1 MQIELVENESARAK
15 IRVIGVGGAGG
26 NAINNMITSGMSGV
40 EFIAINTDSQDLS
53 RSLAPRRFQLSP
65 QITKGLGAGAKP
77 QIGREAA
84 LEDRDKIAELVQ
96 DCDMVFL
103 TAGMGGGT
111 GTGAAPVIAEIAK
124 QAGAL
129 TVGVVTRPFNF
140 EGKKRRDQAIDGIDR
155 LRECVDTLIT
165 IPNERLISL
174 SNPNTTLKESFQ
186 LADQVLLHAVRG
198 VSDLINYQGQINIDF
213 ADVQTIMKEKGD
225 ALMGVGVGT
234 GDRCVVEAAQ
244 RAINSPLL
252 DDISISGAR
261 SLLINVTG
269 GSDIFIH
276 EINEASTLIQEEAH
290 EDCNVIWGWVVDET
304 LQDEAHVTVIAT
316 GFEDAQAGSVED
328 RFSQVVNAE
337 GIFRGKDEGETKTK
351 RPVQSG
357 FEHEDYDFPTFFPK
371 RS

>member
-186 LADQVLLHAVRG
+186 LADQVLSG
-198 VSDLINYQGQINIDF
+198 
-213 ADVQTIMKEKGD
+213 
-225 ALMGVGVGT
+225 
-234 GDRCVVEAAQ
+234 AQ
-244 RAINSPLL
+244 R
-252 DDISISGAR
+252 R
-261 SLLINVTG
+261 
-269 GSDIFIH
+269 
-276 EINEASTLIQEEAH
+276 
-290 EDCNVIWGWVVDET
+290 
-304 LQDEAHVTVIAT
+304 
-316 GFEDAQAGSVED
+316 
-328 RFSQVVNAE
+328 
-337 GIFRGKDEGETKTK
+337 
-351 RPVQSG
+351 
-357 FEHEDYDFPTFFPK
+357 
-371 RS
+371 